1 MINSDKMKKDT
12 RIAIVGMACRFPDA
26 KDYEQYW
33 KNIKNGV
40 DSVKDINE
48 KRWKTTTKFNQG
60 IFQSTDSETCCYDG
74 MLDDFEYFDYS
85 FFNISPREAK
95 YMDPQHRILLE
106 ETVHCI
112 EDSGIPVSQLQKE
125 MTSVYVGLTG
135 NDYDLYTLSQGENTD
150 NYASLGSFHCM
161 AANRISHFLGL
172 QGVSL
177 TLDTACSSSLVS
189 IHMAKQSLLTKESDF
204 AIAGGV
210 CLAYH
215 PWRYVSFSK
224 SHMMSPACKTF
235 DEDANGFV
243 QGEGVGVLLLQR
255 LEDAIRDHNHIYGVI
270 KGSAVNH
277 CGEGLTIAAPKV
289 EAQKNVILKAV
300 QEANTPFENIS
311 YVETHGTGTSLG
323 DPIEVEALT
332 KAFRTDTQKERFCDL
347 GSVKTNIGHLGSAAG
362 VAGVIKVLLMMK
374 YKQIPK
380 LLHHKKKN
388 VIIDFS
394 HSPFTVSIEN
404 RAWEPETGVRCAGV
418 SGFGFGGVN
427 AHIVLE
433 EWESAVVESC
443 SEHPIPS
450 VFTLSAKSQES
461 LQELIHNWQESLPE
475 MKEDLNSICATLATG
490 RNMYEYRTGAVVSN
504 KEELSQFLYQSVS
517 IHHGEK
523 NAEYILYFGN
533 QKITSKSE
541 VKSLY
546 SYEAVN
552 QVLSELKLRRS
563 KLPEEVEQLCYQYA
577 IGSFIIRVMEKKPSY
592 LKFKGQGIWATL
604 VLSNMITLKEAI
616 QLLLGKLETTI
627 VLNRPQIP
635 VFDWTS
641 ERIQRAFEFDA
652 DYIRLLLEQCKIT
665 EEETSYYIEKG
676 RVLFQKQRTFMK
688 FFQDWCVAA
697 KEHQIDLA
705 ALLQEEALE
714 EKKQLLL
721 ITAIICS
728 SQKLN
733 DKWELGKDQN
743 ITSEAYCEI
752 LDLCSNQV
760 MSEKCFVEALFA
772 TESGYGEI
780 VEELSASQARL
791 NTKNPYR
798 ILRERNRLFK
808 EGTEA
813 LEWIQKNQNIQ
824 KQVETHLVT
833 IGCGC
838 EEEEAEYTCLMSNN
852 IEEDLLK
859 IWLSGRNIH
868 FTELWKENSFERVPL
883 PTSVYQREE
892 CWIESVQTPG
902 IHPMIDSNESTLQG
916 FVLKKSISLA
926 DFYVRDHIVNDK
938 VIVPGVFYLE
948 MARAAAVVATG
959 QEVVQLTNIMWLQTC
974 VLDTKKKDVFV
985 SVLSKQQ
992 YYEFEIYSMKDKKKV
1007 VHAQGR
1013 IHTKNQ
1019 SAIQPKAHFDVS
1031 EIMSRCDYSIDHT
1044 TCYETVFRDYI
1055 GFDYGPGFQVTNLAY
1070 GNEKEGLEHLILP
1083 EFLEDTASD
1092 YVLHPSILDA
1102 ALRAITWVGGR
1113 DAYQQKVLHIPFAL
1127 GKIEILGKMTNKT
1140 YSYARL
1146 SSSSVGADSGSKR
1159 YDISILDEQGNEV
1172 VRVYDF
1178 TIRSLKDS
1186 EESKKKVK
1194 YYKKNY
1200 QKSEEVVKEEKGTSI
1215 FVQVGEAFKK
1225 QDENHYVIASCDVTQ
1240 AKQLCEILKAESSE
1254 IEQFIYQCGGK
1265 DRKINSAIDGYKANK
1280 EELVTLLYLVQAI
1293 KTSGLTVKQI
1303 TVITQTKEELGI
1315 RQEMITAFFKSIKSV
1330 LNKVKLRTVA
1340 LETKDMGRLL
1350 QQELDYENE
1359 GSLDEIVYE
1368 QGERY
1373 ISHYT
1378 PVLWNNSKP
1387 SRFVKEGVYLITG
1400 AQGGV
1405 GRQIALYL
1413 AKTYQA
1419 KLILTGRSAKTEQTI
1434 SFLEELKSLGGQAEY
1449 VSCNIT
1455 NTSEVKELAQN
1466 VIAQY
1471 GNVNGIIQCA
1481 GVTDQCFVLEATE
1494 ADYEKVLGAKV
1505 LGTLNLDE
1513 AFAENDLD
1521 FFVMTSSIS
1530 SVIGDYQ
1537 RGSYAAGNGFL
1548 DSFAKY
1554 RNGLVENHKRYG
1566 MTYAID
1572 WPIWADGTMKPVGKE
1587 KEAYYDFSGMEDIST
1602 KDAMI
1607 ALEEIL
1613 KETVEQVVLIT
1624 GDDKRV
1630 AASLN
1635 EQYPKRKVQ
1644 VVAQKA
1650 TQAVTTTISQTV
1662 AFDSVAKYLREL
1674 IASII
1679 GLNADKMKMEES
1691 FDHYGID
1698 SIMIAELNKE
1708 LNSKFNDVPATLFF
1722 EYNNIEGLT
1731 TYFLEN
1737 HKEEIDALFADEEE
1751 ITEEAEMM
1759 VESEEE
1765 ESFLNSVQANS
1776 EPVDTVEAPEV
1787 VEEENQDIAIIGIDG
1802 RYPQADTLDEFWKHI
1817 ASGDDCI
1824 TEVPK
1829 DRWDHS
1835 KYFDKEK
1842 GKKNKVY
1849 CKWGG
1854 FLNSVDEFD
1863 PLFFNI
1869 SPKEAMVIDP
1879 QERLFLECVYH
1890 TIENSGYTKA
1900 SLGTSSIG
1908 VFVGVMN
1915 GQYQLYGAEELK
1927 KGHVI
1932 DVRST
1937 YASIA
1942 NRVSYYFDFHGP
1954 SMAVDTM
1961 CSSSLTSIHLA
1972 CQSIRNGECELAIAG
1987 GVNII
1992 VHPSKYVFLSEQ
2004 KFGSSEGKCRAFGN
2018 GGDGYVP
2025 AEGVGAFLLKP
2036 LKQAIKDHDHIYG
2049 VIKGSG
2055 MNHGG
2060 RTNGYTVPNPNAQAA
2075 LIENVLR
2082 KSSTNP
2088 ENITY
2093 MEAHGTGTQL
2103 GDPIEITGLS
2113 KAYHK
2118 FTNQTGFCTIG
2129 SVKDCIGHAESAAG
2143 VASIT
2148 KILLQMQHK
2157 KIAPSVYGGDTNE
2170 HIDFAKTPF
2179 RITTKLVD
2187 WEKPA
2192 SGEKRIAGVSSFGAG
2207 GSNVHIIL
2215 EEYENEVQAE
2225 TRHPKDTWLF
2235 PLSAQTEAALLAY
2248 VKEYR
2253 VFLEQLQQQYVR
2265 QYGSSEKRTLELQ
2278 DEMIHLFADYL
2289 DIVSQQ
2295 FALDESIYA
2304 YNVTAYDIDYLFGEI
2319 QQQYGVELSPSDIVE
2334 YDTIGKLVAYVQSE
2348 CGECGEVIAEDEN
2361 YGIHLET
2368 FVQNLLLGRELM
2380 DHRLGILFTSIRDLL
2395 SKLKKYEESKV
2406 EDGVSIFVTKKSA
2419 AKTVNL
2425 ELKELKANYFAD
2437 YKMEEIARCY
2447 VEGDFDEWNQL
2458 YSKDAFV
2465 KMNHLPTY
2473 PFKKEHLWLEQWPE
2487 QAFELRNEQPTKKEF
2502 HVEERIYLNSNDTLL
2517 KDHIVSGQ
2525 PILAGVAQIKF
2536 VMEALRKHVTGNRMV
2551 LKEVYW
2557 LKPLAV
2563 KGQKEILISLSGE
2576 EEVSFE
2582 VKDTEGNRY
2591 SRGKVHLEQGSGIEN
2606 SSYKTLREHRGMRSY
2621 SKEEV
2626 YQEFEQQNIFY
2637 GPSFQG
2643 IESMQVSDTY
2653 VHTHI
2658 EGKQNEWIDLAVLDG
2673 ILQSLSGF
2681 TREMETT
2688 FVPYMIGSASIQLP
2702 IQGSIDVDL
2711 VKKDGNLYDVSVYT
2725 DRGEL
2730 CGILSD
2736 VCIMELAKEKHSIE
2750 YYYPVWN
2757 VVENQE
2763 TSIMG
2768 QAQSYAIVYSAESRF
2783 VADKLATFVAGIGG
2797 NCQKVEMREQNWYDV
2812 TSLKTFD
2819 VIYYLDWAESE
2830 DQVTKDRIVPFYR
2843 FCKSLIDAGYDTK
2856 KLTIKVITNSTY
2868 EIVGGEIL
2876 HPYGAAFI
2884 GFANTLQQ
2892 EVPLWNVSCVDV
2904 EKEAMEQEDYLIPM
2918 LYAEQGNKVAIRNGS
2933 RYECVW
2939 RKDTTS
2945 NVAGQNFTVGG
2956 TYIILGGA
2964 GGIGFTLCEYLV
2976 KNYQANVILVGRKEQ
2991 GQLQEKVLRCLED
3004 RKGQVKYYSADICD
3018 ATSLSKVVRDVR
3030 NQFGGING
3038 VVHSAASLR
3047 DSAVWNMKETDLIQV
3062 MQPKVEGV
3070 AAIKEAFVNVPLDF
3084 VLLFSSMQS
3093 MKENPGQANY
3103 AAANEYLD
3111 AYADYLKQAFHTKVV
3126 VINWGY
3132 WDAIGIAGDGKHKEL
3147 LEKRGIHPIH
3157 SQEGMRALEY
3167 VFASQKSQM
3176 SAIKIDHSK
3185 FHIESIENNQVRIKE
3200 ANSTFAK
3207 PKSGDSKKRAVD
3219 VIREAIHEALAMN
3232 EDEIDN
3238 TRQFSEYGVDSIL
3251 GVSMVSE
3258 INQKLNLQLKTTV
3271 LFDYVNVES
3280 LAAYVAG
3287 LIKEEDVAPVVET
3300 SETSELEIL
3309 RRLAKGELTS
3319 DDVLKLYM

>member
-1 MINSDKMKKDT
+1 MTISDKMKKDT

-26 KDYEQYW
+26 KNYEQYW

-48 KRWKTTTKFNQG
+48 KRWKTTKFNQG
-60 IFQSTDSETCCYDG
+60 VFPSSDSETCCYDG
-74 MLDDFEYFDYS
+74 MLAQIEYFDYS

-112 EDSGIPVSQLQKE
+112 EDSGIPICQLQKE

-135 NDYDLYTLSQGENTD
+135 NDYNLFTLVNGENTD
-150 NYASLGSFHCM
+150 NYASLGSFNCM
-161 AANRISHFLGL
+161 AANRISHYLGL

-189 IHMAKQSLLTKESDF
+189 IHLAKQSLLTKESDF

-224 SHMMSPACKTF
+224 SHMMSPDGMCKTF

-277 CGEGLTIAAPKV
+277 CGESLTIAAPKV
-289 EAQKNVILKAV
+289 EAQKNVILKAMH
-300 QEANTPFENIS
+300 EAQTSFENIS

-332 KAFRTDTQKERFCDL
+332 KAFRTDTQKEQFCDL

-374 YKQIPK
+374 YQQIPK
-380 LLHHKKKN
+380 LLHLKKKN
-388 VIIDFS
+388 AIINFS
-394 HSPFTVSIEN
+394 HSPFTISVEN
-404 RAWEPETGVRCAGV
+404 KAWEPETGVRCAGV

-427 AHIVLE
+427 AHVILE
-433 EWESAVVESC
+433 EWQPEV
-443 SEHPIPS
+443 SEVADKQPTSSI
-450 VFTLSAKSQES
+450 FMLSAKSQES
-461 LQELIHNWQESLPE
+461 LEELIQSWQESLPE
-475 MKEDLNSICATLATG
+475 IKEDINSICATLATG
-490 RNMYEYRTGAVVSN
+490 RNMYEYRTGVVVNN
-504 KEELSQFLYQSVS
+504 KEELSKFLNQNVS
-517 IHHGEK
+517 IHCGKK
-523 NAEYILYFGN
+523 NVEYILYFGEK
-533 QKITSKSE
+533 KIASQAE
-541 VKSLY
+541 VESLPAF
-546 SYEAVN
+546 EEVN
-552 QVLSELKLRRS
+552 QVLNELQLRRS
-563 KLPEEVEQLCYQYA
+563 ELSGEMEQLIYQYA
-577 IGSFIIRVMEKKPSY
+577 IGSFLLKALDKKPSY
-592 LKFKGQGIWATL
+592 LKFRGNGIWASL
-604 VLSNMITLKEAI
+604 VLSNMITLKQAM
-616 QLLLGKLETTI
+616 QLLLGKQETSF

-635 VFDWTS
+635 IFDWTQ
-641 ERIQRAFEFDA
+641 ECIQGTFEFDA
-652 DYIRLLLEQCKIT
+652 DYIQWLLEQCRIS
-665 EEETSYYIEKG
+665 EEEARYYIEKG
-676 RVLFQKQRTFMK
+676 RVLFQKQRTFIK

-697 KEHQIDLA
+697 GERQIDLT
-705 ALLQEEALE
+705 ALLYEETLE
-714 EKKQLLL
+714 EKMRVLL

-728 SQKLN
+728 IQKLN
-733 DKWELGKDQN
+733 DKWELEKDQK
-743 ITSEAYCEI
+743 IASEAYREI
-752 LDLCSNQV
+752 LDLCSDQV
-760 MSEKCFVEALFA
+760 MSAKCFVEALFP
-772 TESGYGEI
+772 TENGYGNV
-780 VEELSASQARL
+780 VEELRASQVHL
-791 NTKNPYR
+791 NTKNQYS
-798 ILRERNRLFK
+798 ILRERNRMFK
-808 EGTEA
+808 EGADA
-813 LEWIQKNQNIQ
+813 LDWIQNNQSIQ
-824 KQVETHLVT
+824 KQVETQLVT

-838 EEEEAEYTCLMSNN
+838 EEQEAEYTCFMLNT
-852 IEEDLLK
+852 IKEDLLK
-859 IWLSGRNIH
+859 LWLSGRNID
-868 FTELWKENSFERVPL
+868 FRVIWKENSFEKVPL
-883 PTSVYQREE
+883 PTYAFQREE
-892 CWIESVQTPG
+892 CWMESMQTTG
-902 IHPMIDSNESTLQG
+902 IHPMIDCNESTLQS
-916 FVLKKSISLA
+916 FVLRKSISLA
-926 DFYVRDHIVNDK
+926 DFYVRDHIVNDR

-948 MARAAAVVATG
+948 MARAAGVAATG
-959 QEVVQLTNIMWLQTC
+959 QEVVELTNIMWLQTC
-974 VLDTKKKDVFV
+974 VLDAKKKDVYV

-992 YYEFEIYSMKDKKKV
+992 YYEFEIYSIKDKKKV

-1013 IHTKNQ
+1013 IRTKSQ
-1019 SAIQPKAHFDVS
+1019 SAIKPGEHYDVS
-1031 EIMSRCDYSIDHT
+1031 EIMGRCDYSIDHT
-1044 TCYETVFRDYI
+1044 TCYENVFRDYI
-1055 GFDYGPGFQVTNLAY
+1055 GFDYGPGFQVTDQAY
-1070 GNEKEGLEHLILP
+1070 GNEKEGFEHLILP
-1083 EFLEDTASD
+1083 EFLEDSASE

-1113 DAYQQKVLHIPFAL
+1113 DAYQHKVLHIPFAL
-1127 GKIEILGKMTNKT
+1127 GKIEILGEIPNKT

-1146 SSSSVGADSGSKR
+1146 SSSSVGKDAGSQR

-1178 TIRSLKDS
+1178 TIRSLKES
-1186 EESKKKVK
+1186 EENKRKDVVK
-1194 YYKKNY
+1194 YYKKTY
-1200 QKSEEVVKEEKGTSI
+1200 QKSEEAIRTEEGTSI
-1215 FVQVGEAFKK
+1215 FVQVGENFKK
-1225 QDENHYVIASCDVTQ
+1225 QEENHYVIPSCNSTLAQ
-1240 AKQLCEILKAESSE
+1240 QLCETLKAESLE
-1254 IEQFIYQCGGK
+1254 IDQLIYQCGGK
-1265 DRKINSAIDGYKANK
+1265 EGKQGCAFEQYEANK

-1293 KTSGLTVKQI
+1293 KKTGLTVKQI
-1303 TVITQTKEELGI
+1303 IVITQAKEELGI
-1315 RQEMITAFFKSIKSV
+1315 RLEMMTGFFKSIKSI
-1330 LNKVKLRTVA
+1330 LTKVKLRTVA
-1340 LETKDMGRLL
+1340 LEPKDMGRLL
-1350 QQELDYENE
+1350 QQELNFENE
-1359 GSLDEIVYE
+1359 GSIDEIVYE
-1368 QGERY
+1368 HGERY
-1373 ISHYT
+1373 ISRFT
-1378 PVLWNNSKP
+1378 PLLWNNSKP
-1387 SRFVKEGVYLITG
+1387 SRLVKEGVYLITG

-1419 KLILTGRSAKTEQTI
+1419 RLILTGRSTKTEQTKHL
-1434 SFLEELKSLGGQAEY
+1434 LEELKSLGGQAEY
-1449 VSCNIT
+1449 VSCDLT
-1455 NTSEVKELAQN
+1455 NASKVEELAQT
-1466 VIAQY
+1466 VQVHY

-1481 GVTDQCFVLEATE
+1481 GVTDQRFVMEATE
-1494 ADYEKVLGAKV
+1494 ADYEKVLGVKV
-1505 LGTLNLDE
+1505 LGTLNLDV
-1513 AFAENDLD
+1513 AFEESTLD

-1537 RGSYAAGNGFL
+1537 RGSYAAANGFL
-1548 DSFAKY
+1548 DSFARY
-1554 RNGLVENHKRYG
+1554 RNCLVENHKRNG

-1587 KEAYYDFSGMEDIST
+1587 KEAYYEYSGMEDISS
-1602 KDAMI
+1602 KDAMF

-1613 KETVEQVVLIT
+1613 KGNVEQVVLIT
-1624 GDDKRV
+1624 GDHKRV
-1630 AASLN
+1630 EASLN
-1635 EQYPKRKVQ
+1635 ERYTKRKVE
-1644 VVAQKA
+1644 VLEQKVIQTA
-1650 TQAVTTTISQTV
+1650 TTTINQSV
-1662 AFDSVAKYLREL
+1662 AFDSVAQYLREL
-1674 IASII
+1674 IATTI
-1679 GLNADKMKMEES
+1679 GLNVDKMKFEES

-1708 LNSKFNDVPATLFF
+1708 LNSKFTDVPATLFF

-1731 TYFLEN
+1731 TYFLEH
-1737 HKEEIDALFADEEE
+1737 HKEEIDALFEEDEVT
-1751 ITEEAEMM
+1751 TEAAETIQDPQDGETFM
-1759 VESEEE
+1759 
-1765 ESFLNSVQANS
+1765 
-1776 EPVDTVEAPEV
+1776 EPVQVFKEPEV
-1787 VEEENQDIAIIGIDG
+1787 LEEENQDIAIIGIDG
-1802 RYPQADTLDEFWKHI
+1802 RYPQADTLDEFWNHI

-1824 TEVPK
+1824 TEIPK

-1835 KYFDKEK
+1835 HYFDKEK

-1900 SLGTSSIG
+1900 SLGTSAVG

-1972 CQSIRNGECELAIAG
+1972 CQSIRNGECEMAIAG
-1987 GVNII
+1987 GVNVI

-2004 KFGSSEGKCRAFGN
+2004 KFGSTEGKCRAFGN

-2088 ENITY
+2088 ESITY
-2093 MEAHGTGTQL
+2093 LEAHGTGTQL
-2103 GDPIEITGLS
+2103 GDPIEIAGLS

-2157 KIAPSVYGGDTNE
+2157 KIAPSIYGGETNE
-2170 HIDFAKTPF
+2170 HIDFSKTPF
-2179 RITTKLVD
+2179 RITTELMD

-2192 SGEKRIAGVSSFGAG
+2192 TGEKRTAGVSSFGAG

-2215 EEYENEVQAE
+2215 EEYDNEVQE
-2225 TRHPKDTWLF
+2225 QTRHPKDIWLF
-2235 PLSAQTEAALLAY
+2235 PLSAQTETALLAY

-2265 QYGSSEKRTLELQ
+2265 QYGISEKKTIELQ
-2278 DEMIHLFADYL
+2278 KEIIGLFADYL
-2289 DIVSQQ
+2289 CVVPQQ
-2295 FALDESIYA
+2295 FALDESLYA
-2304 YNVTAYDIDYLFGEI
+2304 YNMTAYDIDYLFGLI
-2319 QQQYGVELSPSDIVE
+2319 QQKYGVALSPSDIVE
-2334 YDTIGKLVAYVQSE
+2334 YDTIGKLVAYVQSGR
-2348 CGECGEVIAEDEN
+2348 GECKEVIAVDEN

-2368 FVQNLLLGRELM
+2368 FVQNLFLGREAM
-2380 DHRLGILFTSIRDLL
+2380 EHRLGILFTSIRDLQ

-2406 EDGVSIFVTKKSA
+2406 EDGVSIFVSKKSA
-2419 AKTVNL
+2419 PKTVNL
-2425 ELKELKANYFAD
+2425 ELKEIQANYFAD
-2437 YKMEEIARCY
+2437 YKMEEIARCW
-2447 VEGDFDEWNQL
+2447 VEGEFDEWNML
-2458 YSKDAFV
+2458 YSQDAYI
-2465 KMNHLPTY
+2465 KMNNLPTY

-2487 QAFELRNEQPTKKEF
+2487 QGSEQPTKKT
-2502 HVEERIYLNSNDTLL
+2502 LNVLESIHLSSKDTIL

-2525 PILAGVAQIKF
+2525 PLLAGVAQIKY
-2536 VMEALRKHVTGNRMV
+2536 VMEELRKHVTGERIV

-2557 LKPLAV
+2557 LKPLV
-2563 KGQKEILISLSGE
+2563 VSNQKEILISLSGE
-2576 EEVSFE
+2576 EEAHFE
-2582 VKDTEGNRY
+2582 VKDVEGNIY
-2591 SRGKVHLEQGSGIEN
+2591 SRGRIRLEHGSGVEN
-2606 SSYKTLREHRGMRSY
+2606 GTCKKLREHRGMRSY

-2643 IESMQVSDTY
+2643 IEEMQVSEAY
-2653 VHTHI
+2653 VHTRI
-2658 EGKQNEWIDLAVLDG
+2658 KGNQNEWIDLAVLDG

-2681 TREMETT
+2681 TREMDTT
-2688 FVPYMIGSASIQLP
+2688 FVPYMIGSASMQLP
-2702 IQGSIDVDL
+2702 IKGSIDVDL
-2711 VKKDGNLYDVSVYT
+2711 MKKDGNLYDLQVYT
-2725 DRGEL
+2725 ERGEL
-2730 CGILSD
+2730 CGEFQD
-2736 VCIMELAKEKHSIE
+2736 VCIKELSKEKHNIE
-2750 YYYPVWN
+2750 YYYPVWK
-2757 VVENQE
+2757 VAEYE
-2763 TSIMG
+2763 KTSLTE
-2768 QAQSYAIVYSAESRF
+2768 QAQSYVIAYGKESKL

-2797 NCQKVEMREQNWYDV
+2797 NCQKVKMEENWYEV
-2812 TSLKTFD
+2812 SSLKEFNA
-2819 VIYYLDWAESE
+2819 IYYLDWAESE
-2830 DQVTKDRIVPFYR
+2830 NQVTRDRIVPFYR

-2856 KLTIKVITNSTY
+2856 RLTIKVITNCTY
-2868 EIVGGEIL
+2868 EILGEEVL
-2876 HPYGAAFI
+2876 HPFGAALI
-2884 GFANTLQQ
+2884 GFANTIQQ
-2892 EVPLWNVSCVDV
+2892 EIPLWNICCVDV
-2904 EKEAMEQEDYLIPM
+2904 EKEALEKEEYLIPL
-2918 LYAEQGNKVAIRNGS
+2918 LYAEQANKVAIRNGK

-2939 RKDTTS
+2939 RKDETR
-2945 NVAGQNFTVGG
+2945 NAVRKNFTVGG

-2964 GGIGFTLCEYLV
+2964 GGIGFTLCEYLA
-2976 KNYQANVILVGRKEQ
+2976 KTYQANVILVGRKEQ
-2991 GQLQEKVLRCLED
+2991 DQLQGKVQMCLEQ
-3004 RKGQVKYYSADICD
+3004 RKGQVQYYSADICD
-3018 ATSLSKVVRDVR
+3018 VTSLSAIVQEVR
-3030 NQFGGING
+3030 NHFGVIHG
-3038 VVHSAASLR
+3038 VIHSAASLR
-3047 DSAVWNMKETDLIQV
+3047 DCAVWNMKETDLIEV
-3062 MQPKVEGV
+3062 MQPKAEGV
-3070 AAIKEAFVNVPLDF
+3070 SAIKEVFANVPLDF
-3084 VLLFSSMQS
+3084 VCLFSSMQS

-3111 AYADYLKQAFHTKVV
+3111 AYASYLQQTLKTKVV

-3132 WDAIGIAGDGKHKEL
+3132 WDAIGIAGDLQHKEL

-3157 SQEGMRALEY
+3157 SQEGMRALEH
-3167 VFASQKSQM
+3167 VFASKKSQM
-3176 SAIKIDHSK
+3176 SAIKVDHSK
-3185 FHIESIENNQVRIKE
+3185 FHIASIENNQVKNKE
-3200 ANSTFAK
+3200 ANIAPPKTRST
-3207 PKSGDSKKRAVD
+3207 DSKKRVVD
-3219 VIREAIHEALAMN
+3219 VIREAIHETLAIR

-3271 LFDYVNVES
+3271 LFDYVNVEN
-3280 LAAYVAG
+3280 LATYIAG
-3287 LIKEEDVAPVVET
+3287 LIKEDVPPVVET
-3300 SETSELEIL
+3300 SDSSEIEIL
-3309 RRLAKGELTS
+3309 KRLAKGELTTE
-3319 DDVLKLYM
+3319 DVMKLYI